1 MTKEELK
8 ITLEENGFSAEN
20 IEKIQNKYDVE
31 KITEIVD
38 GCSSPK
44 EAFEAIHNAYPD
56 IAVEELKKTCD
67 FTMEQIA
74 AAMKEKKPEGL
85 VELTMDEL
93 ENVAGGGVFDA
104 IGDFFKNN
112 WKKILIGAAI
122 VVGVAALGAVTF
134 GVGMAGMGALMA
146 VVEGGMAVGAAAA
159 AGGTVGVSVG
169 AVIGGILGICC
180 AVGSR
185 DQYGN

>member
-1 MTKEELK
+1 MTKEELRV
-8 ITLEENGFSAEN
+8 TLENNGFSAEN

-44 EAFEAIHNAYPD
+44 EAFEALHNEYPEL
-56 IAVEELKKTCD
+56 AVEEMKKRCD

-112 WKKILIGAAI
+112 WKKILIGTAI
-122 VVGVAALGAVTF
+122 VVGAAALGAVTF
-134 GVGMAGMGALMA
+134 GAGMAGFGALMA
-146 VVEGGMAVGAAAA
+146 AIEGGIGVGAAAA
-159 AGGTVGVSVG
+159 AGGSIGVSMG
-169 AVIGGILGICC
+169 AVIGGVLGIAC

-185 DQYGN
+185 DKYGN